1 MLSSQEISLYL
12 FFVLGSACLCLAFL
26 IFKANNAT
34 KRICKNDSIT
44 HEDMLHH
51 MFAKQYDLQK
61 KLGYDINHPTQQYL
75 NYMFMGIVTEA
86 CEAIENT
93 PWKPWKK
100 ISEMK
105 TRELQEEVIDIWHF
119 LINLSIASG
128 MTADDVYRIFNDK
141 NAVNHSRQD
150 GGRY

>member
-1 MLSSQEISLYL
+1 
-12 FFVLGSACLCLAFL
+12 
-26 IFKANNAT
+26 
-34 KRICKNDSIT
+34 
-44 HEDMLHH
+44 MLHH